1 MRDTWSNKLII
12 SFINLFFVSI
22 ILLPLF
28 GAIILFFNVV
38 FQLNIP
44 FSFNENKSSN
54 ESGVFSFLYWFTTI
68 MFFGHMYFL
77 NKQNKIDEQVN
88 NEVFNIKYKTRYVYQ
103 QLLSEKNNNYE

>member
-1 MRDTWSNKLII
+1 M
-12 SFINLFFVSI
+12 FFVSI
-22 ILLPLF
+22 ILLPLL
-28 GAIILFFNVV
+28 GAIILFINGV

-77 NKQNKIDEQVN
+77 NKQNKLDEQVN
-88 NEVFNIKYKTRYVYQ
+88 NETFNIKYKIKDVYQ
-103 QLLSEKNNNYE
+103 QLLNEK

>member
-28 GAIILFFNVV
+28 GAIILFINGV

-44 FSFNENKSSN
+44 FSLNENKLTN
-54 ESGVFSFLYWFTTI
+54 ESGIFSFLYWFTTI
-68 MFFGHMYFL
+68 MFFGHMYFI
-77 NKQNKIDEQVN
+77 NKQNNLDEQVN
-88 NEVFNIKYKTRYVYQ
+88 NETFNIKYKTKDVYQ
-103 QLLSEKNNNYE
+103 QLLNEK